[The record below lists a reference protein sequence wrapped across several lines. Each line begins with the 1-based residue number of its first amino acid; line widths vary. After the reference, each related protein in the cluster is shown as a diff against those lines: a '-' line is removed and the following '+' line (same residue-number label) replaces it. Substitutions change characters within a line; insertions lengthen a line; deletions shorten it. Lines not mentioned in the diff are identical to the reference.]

1 MIMKPEEDAYGQEL
15 LAYFNGKEI
24 LEIVERDDGFISTG
38 LEISYYFSQF
48 KDWSFHEQEAI
59 TFAKGRIL
67 DIGCGAG
74 RHSLYLQ
81 EKGYDVVGI
90 DHSPLAIKVC
100 KLRGLMKAQVIAIE
114 EVDFTEEIFNTILML
129 GSNFGLFGSFNKAR
143 QLLNRF
149 HQFTSSDALIIAESN
164 DVYKTENPDHLSYQ
178 KANRKKGR
186 MSGQLG
192 IRVRFG
198 KYATLWFDYLIV
210 SKDEMRAIL
219 EGTGWRIEKFIDSK
233 TSKYIAIIRKT

>member
-24 LEIVERDDGFISTG
+24 IEIVERDDGLISTG
-38 LEISYYFSQF
+38 LEVSYYFSQF
-48 KDWSFHEQEAI
+48 ENWPFHEQEAI
-59 TFAKGRIL
+59 SFAKGKVL

-90 DHSPLAIKVC
+90 DQSLLAINVC
-100 KLRGLMKAQVIAIE
+100 KLRGLKKAQVMAIE
-114 EVDFTEEIFNTILML
+114 EVDFTEETFNTILML

-149 HQFTSSDALIIAESN
+149 HQFTSSDALIITESN
-164 DVYKTENPDHLSYQ
+164 DVYQTENPDHLAYQ
-178 KANRKKGR
+178 EANRKKGR
-186 MSGQLG
+186 MSGQ
-192 IRVRFG
+192 
-198 KYATLWFDYLIV
+198 
-210 SKDEMRAIL
+210 
-219 EGTGWRIEKFIDSK
+219 
-233 TSKYIAIIRKT
+233 